1 MQIVGAL
8 APMVANDYF
17 FRTIVRRTLFM
28 LGKLLGRCSMSL
40 LLMLQPLKKSD
51 DARFEVQDSPFFLVR
66 TLIDTPRILSIMME
80 SRAAKGGFFSTSSSQ
95 SSVNMDLFS
104 KKQYCILKKALPFSR
119 FLHSKSA

>member
-1 MQIVGAL
+1 
-8 APMVANDYF
+8 
-17 FRTIVRRTLFM
+17 
-28 LGKLLGRCSMSL
+28 MSL